1 MSQYFYTITFT
12 ILILSQLII
21 YTTQL
26 YTIYVSSYPNLE
38 ESQKG
43 KTGVNLFIYF
53 GSSLITTAL
62 LILLFYSFYTA
73 SEQFTCS
80 NLNKLFI
87 TGLFVVGTILVGT
100 EPIVLYPYLK
110 AMAFYV
116 PIEPKTELPFNR
128 YRELYTKYKQ
138 AGGHLLPPT
147 DVRWE
152 KYGGSI
158 EDISAVL
165 EDIREYVPSLE
176 SYSDNPNCPEALYQ
190 DLLLKS
196 GYKLKAIEFTVHQNY
211 SESYFDI
218 RYFVG
223 DFASENNVR
232 DVLLLQGYLPI
243 GLDDKLIPI
252 VVKAISIIENQEII
266 VKVETKNSGMVT
278 YI

>member
-53 GSSLITTAL
+53 GSSV
-62 LILLFYSFYTA
+62 
-73 SEQFTCS
+73 
-80 NLNKLFI
+80 NKLFI

-110 AMAFYV
+110 AMDFYV

-211 SESYFDI
+211 SESHFNI
-218 RYFVG
+218 RYFEG
-223 DFASENNVR
+223 DFASKGYVK
-232 DVLLLQGYLPI
+232 DILLLQGYLPI